1 MRTTIQPPHDISELE
16 STLRMSRIRVLP
28 DDIANRIAAGEVVER
43 PASIVKELIENS
55 LDAGA
60 TKIAVNVE
68 EGGRRFIRVTD
79 NGEGMIA
86 EDAATCVLRH
96 ATSKLYNPEDLFAI
110 KTLGF
115 RGEALPSIASV
126 SRLTLETQAGTGIGT
141 AIEIAGGQIVAQ
153 REGAFPQ
160 GTQITVEDLFY
171 NVPARRKFLRSDSY
185 ELSQVTSY
193 CTHYALAFP
202 EIHFLLSSGSFEVL
216 ATPPVSGFRDRIF
229 QIFGNDLLDELVEY
243 RREFGR
249 SGLKIHVFTSRPH
262 IQKYNRSS
270 MFFFVNR
277 RLVRDRTIMHAVG
290 EAYRSM
296 LPGGT
301 FPVVI
306 LFVTLPY
313 EDVDVNV
320 HPSKTEVRFKH
331 GGFIHDSIRDT
342 IVAGLTSD
350 KTIVAMQSASAP
362 GSPYGLPEPA
372 PRMPESWAGDDP
384 ILNAPF
390 ALQPP
395 PVNLEGQERH
405 LELTYGAAA
414 NPAVSVEPRAEAP
427 AYADFDR
434 VKREVRPLGQLRD
447 SFIVATDLTGLILID
462 QHVAHERVLF
472 ENYFRQKLAG
482 KLEVQRLLMP
492 IVVELPPRQLVIL
505 DNIIPE
511 LAQNGFE
518 VEPFGPKTIAIKS
531 APAILRAGGV
541 EKLLREL
548 LDGLERETQ
557 VMNIDALKRKIAA
570 TVSCHAAIK
579 INTPLDETKMR
590 WLVGEL
596 MKTDVPTVCPHG
608 RPIIL
613 RYDLREIERAFKR
626 A

>member
-1 MRTTIQPPHDISELE
+1 MP
-16 STLRMSRIRVLP
+16 RIRVLP

-43 PASIVKELIENS
+43 PASIVKELVENS
-55 LDAGA
+55 LDARA
-60 TKIAVNVE
+60 DRIAIDVE
-68 EGGRRFIRVTD
+68 EGGRRLLRVTD
-79 NGEGMIA
+79 NGEGMEA
-86 EDAATCVLRH
+86 EDALTCLQRH
-96 ATSKLYNPEDLFAI
+96 ATSKLYNPEDLFSI

-126 SRLTLETQAGTGIGT
+126 SRLTLETQAEGAMGT
-141 AIEIAGGQIVAQ
+141 AIEVAGGQIAGQ
-153 REGAFPQ
+153 REGAFPR
-160 GTQITVEDLFY
+160 GTQITVEDLFF
-171 NVPARRKFLRSDSY
+171 NVPARRKFLRSESY

-202 EIHFLLSSGSFEVL
+202 EIHFLLKSAGFEVL
-216 ATPPVSGFRDRIF
+216 STPAVPGFRDRIF
-229 QIFGNDLLDELVEY
+229 QIFGSDLLDELVEH
-243 RREFGR
+243 RKEFGR
-249 SGLKIHVFTSRPH
+249 SGLKIHLFTSRPH
-262 IQKYNRSS
+262 IQKYNRHS

-277 RLVRDRTIMHAVG
+277 RLVRDKIIMHAVS
-290 EAYRSM
+290 EAYRNM
-296 LPGGT
+296 LPSGT

-306 LFVTLPY
+306 LFLSLPY

-320 HPSKTEVRFKH
+320 HPAKTEVRFKH
-331 GGFIHDSIRDT
+331 QGFIHDSIRDT
-342 IVAGLTSD
+342 IVGALTED
-350 KTIVAMQSASAP
+350 KTIVPMDGASDFV
-362 GSPYGLPEPA
+362 SPYRLPEPP
-372 PRMPESWAGDDP
+372 PRVPASWAGDDP

-395 PVNLEGQERH
+395 PVSLEGRERP
-405 LELTYGAAA
+405 LELSYENTESAGTAGAT
-414 NPAVSVEPRAEAP
+414 SP

-447 SFIVATDLTGLILID
+447 SFIIATDLTGLILID

-472 ENYFRQKLAG
+472 ENYLRQKLAG
-482 KLEVQRLLMP
+482 MLEVQRLLMP

-505 DNIIPE
+505 EHIIPE
-511 LAQNGFE
+511 LTQNGFE
-518 VEPFGPKTIAIKS
+518 VDPFGPRTIAIKT
-531 APAILRAGGV
+531 APAILKAGAV

>member
-1 MRTTIQPPHDISELE
+1 
-16 STLRMSRIRVLP
+16 MSRIRVLP

-60 TKIAVNVE
+60 TKIAVDIV
-68 EGGRRFIRVTD
+68 EGGRRLIRVTD
-79 NGEGMIA
+79 NGEGMVA
-86 EDAATCVLRH
+86 EDAATCLLRH
-96 ATSKLYNPEDLFAI
+96 ATSKLYNPDDLFAI

-126 SRLTLETQAGTGIGT
+126 SRLTLETQADSGIGT
-141 AIEIAGGQIVAQ
+141 AIEVAGGQIVAQ
-153 REGAFPQ
+153 REGAFPR

-171 NVPARRKFLRSDSY
+171 NVPARRKFLRSESY

-202 EIHFLLSSGSFEVL
+202 EIQFLLRSGSFEVL
-216 ATPPVSGFRDRIF
+216 STPAVPDFRERIF
-229 QIFGNDLLDELVEY
+229 QIFGNDLLDELVEH
-243 RREFGR
+243 RKEFGR
-249 SGLKIHVFTSRPH
+249 SGLRIHVFTSRPH
-262 IQKYNRSS
+262 IQKYNRHS

-277 RLVRDRTIMHAVG
+277 RLVRDKIIMHAVG
-290 EAYRSM
+290 EAYRNM
-296 LPGGT
+296 LPSGT
-301 FPVVI
+301 FPVAI
-306 LFVTLPY
+306 LFLSVPY

-320 HPSKTEVRFKH
+320 HPAKTEVRFKH
-331 GGFIHDSIRDT
+331 QGFIHDSIRDT
-342 IVAGLTSD
+342 IVSGLTSD
-350 KTIVAMQSASAP
+350 KTIVAMQNAGDPS
-362 GSPYGLPEPA
+362 SPYGLPDA
-372 PRMPESWAGDDP
+372 PSRVPDSWSGDDP

-390 ALQPP
+390 ALQAPP
-395 PVNLEGQERH
+395 IVLEGQARS
-405 LELTYGAAA
+405 LELSYGRSE
-414 NPAVSVEPRAEAP
+414 NPAATPMVP

-434 VKREVRPLGQLRD
+434 VKREVHPLGQLRD

-472 ENYFRQKLAG
+472 ENYLRQKLAG
-482 KLEVQRLLMP
+482 SLEVQRLLMP

-505 DNIIPE
+505 ENIIPE
-511 LAQNGFE
+511 LTQNGFE
-518 VEPFGPKTIAIKS
+518 VEPFGPKTIAVKT
-531 APAILRAGGV
+531 APAILKAGAV

-557 VMNIDALKRKIAA
+557 VMNIEALKRKIAA

-579 INTPLDETKMR
+579 INTPLDATKMR

>member
-1 MRTTIQPPHDISELE
+1 MPRV
-16 STLRMSRIRVLP
+16 RVLP
-28 DDIANRIAAGEVVER
+28 DDVANRIAAGEVVER

-60 TKIAVNVE
+60 TKIAIDVE
-68 EGGRRFIRVTD
+68 DGGRRIIRVTD
-79 NGEGMIA
+79 NGEGMVG
-86 EDAATCVLRH
+86 EDAATCLMRH
-96 ATSKLYNPEDLFAI
+96 ATSKLYNPDDLFSI

-126 SRLTLETQAGTGIGT
+126 SRLTLETQAEAGIGT
-141 AIEIAGGQIVAQ
+141 SIEVAGGQIVGQ
-153 REGAFPQ
+153 REGAFPK

-202 EIHFLLSSGSFEVL
+202 EIQFVLKSGSFEVVS
-216 ATPPVSGFRDRIF
+216 TPAVPDFRQRIF
-229 QIFGNDLLDELVEY
+229 QIFGNDLLEELVEH
-243 RREFGR
+243 RRELGR

-277 RLVRDRTIMHAVG
+277 RLVRDKIIMHAVT
-290 EAYRSM
+290 EAYRNV
-296 LPGGT
+296 LPSGT

-306 LFVTLPY
+306 LFLTVPF

-320 HPSKTEVRFKH
+320 HPAKTEVRFKH
-331 GGFIHDSIRDT
+331 QSFVHDSIRDT
-342 IVAGLTSD
+342 IMAALGAD
-350 KTIVAMQSASAP
+350 KTIVPMESAAGS
-362 GSPYGLPEPA
+362 GSPYGLPEPS
-372 PRMPESWAGDDP
+372 PRMPDSWAGDDP

-390 ALQPP
+390 SLQPP
-395 PVNLEGQERH
+395 PVSVEGQERS
-405 LELTYGAAA
+405 LELSYAQTATATGS
-414 NPAVSVEPRAEAP
+414 PPP

-447 SFIVATDLTGLILID
+447 SFIIATDLTGVILID

-472 ENYFRQKLAG
+472 ENYLRQRLTG
-482 KLEVQRLLMP
+482 HLEVQRLLMP
-492 IVVELPPRQLVIL
+492 IVVELPPRQMVIL
-505 DNIIPE
+505 ENIVPE

-518 VEPFGPKTIAIKS
+518 VEPFGPKTIAVKT
-531 APAILRAGGV
+531 APAILKAGGV
-541 EKLLREL
+541 EKLLHEL

-557 VMNIDALKRKIAA
+557 VMNIEALKRKIAA

-579 INTPLDETKMR
+579 INTPLDETKMK